1 MDSPTR
7 KIIIMGSG
15 NIIYIGDISLN
26 AASHGEKTPYN
37 RRFTDIINNPHWTH
51 KETKAVTCKEHI
63 YITDFSIARH
73 DGLQISK
80 GKDLLMP
87 IDKIL
92 LLYDIEPEKYVGDL
106 KEKHYQRSLKR
117 EITFTRVILG
127 FPNLK
132 LEGDLQIDKILLQ
145 EKGKFFVI
153 YRGQLED
160 SGSGPPIKRTLENLG
175 PNKDGFYLVNRNMI
189 EYIDLIDKSTG

>member
-1 MDSPTR
+1 
-7 KIIIMGSG
+7 MGSG
-15 NIIYIGDISLN
+15 NIIYTGDISLN
-26 AASHGEKTPYN
+26 AASCGKKSPYN
-37 RRFTDIINNPHWTH
+37 TRFTDIINNPQWTH
-51 KETKAVTCKEHI
+51 KETKAVNCKEHI

-92 LLYDIEPEKYVGDL
+92 FLYDMEPEKYEGDL

-117 EITFTRVILG
+117 DITLTRVIIG

-132 LEGDLQIDKILLQ
+132 LEGDVQNLDKILLQ
-145 EKGKFFVI
+145 EKEKFLVI

-160 SGSGPPIKRTLENLG
+160 SGSGPPIKRTLESLG
-175 PNKDGFYLVNRNMI
+175 PNKDGFYIVNRNMI